1 MTANLMPLLPELFL
15 LTAAC
20 VILLI
25 DLFVTDEKRSLTYWL
40 SQATL
45 VVGFVLVLQHM
56 GAAREVLYSGM
67 FIVDGMGT
75 LLKLGVFVAM
85 VLVLMYSRDYI
96 NQRQFHRGEY
106 YILALFATL
115 GMMIMVSSYSFLTI
129 YLGLEI
135 LSLSLYAMVAM
146 RRDSV
151 DAPEA
156 AMKYFVMGALASGL
170 LLYGMSMIYGVTGS
184 LEIATVQ
191 AKAAELI
198 TAHADKQTL
207 LAFGA
212 VFLVAGIAFKLGAVP
227 FHMWV
232 PDVYHG
238 APTSVTTLV
247 SSAPKIATFGMAM
260 RLLVEALPSV
270 AGQWQLLLTIL
281 CVLSII
287 LGNVT
292 AVAQSNIKRMLAF
305 SGIAHIGYFLLGMLS
320 GTSQGYS
327 AAMFYILIYALM
339 SIAGFGMVLVMA
351 RAGFESE
358 RIDDFKGLWKRSPW
372 YALMMM
378 FIMMSMAGVPPLVG
392 FWPKLEVIRA
402 VLNSGLP
409 FATWLASVAVLFSV
423 VGAYYYL
430 RVVKAIFFD
439 ESDEKGEITAS
450 GDLRL
455 AFSISGLAMLVL
467 GLVPN
472 AILALCS
479 AVFPG

>member
-1 MTANLMPLLPELFL
+1 MTTNLNFLLPEMFMLA
-15 LTAAC
+15 AAC
-20 VILLI
+20 AILLI
-25 DLFVTDEKRSLTYWL
+25 DLFQSDERRTLTYGL
-40 SQATL
+40 SQASL
-45 VVGFVLVLQHM
+45 AVAFVLTLQLF
-56 GAAREVLYSGM
+56 GAERAVLYHGM
-67 FIVDGMGT
+67 FIVDNLAT
-75 LLKLGVFVAM
+75 LLKLALYVGMF
-85 VLVLMYSRDYI
+85 LVMMYSRDYI

-106 YILALFATL
+106 YILSLFATL
-115 GMMIMVSSYSFLTI
+115 GMMVMVSGYSFLTL
-129 YLGLEI
+129 YLGLEL

-146 RRDSV
+146 RRDST

-184 LEIATVQ
+184 IQIVEVQ
-191 AKAAELI
+191 TKAAEI
-198 TAHADKQTL
+198 IAANADKQVL

-238 APTSVTTLV
+238 APTSVTALV
-247 SSAPKIATFGMAM
+247 SSVPKIATFGMAI
-260 RLLVEALPSV
+260 RLLAEALPSV
-270 AGQWQLLLTIL
+270 TGQWQLLLIIL
-281 CVLSII
+281 CMLSII

-292 AVAQSNIKRMLAF
+292 AIAQTNLKRMLAF

-320 GTSQGYS
+320 ATPQGYS
-327 AAMFYILIYALM
+327 ASMYYILMYALM
-339 SIAGFGMVLVMA
+339 SIAGFGMILVMS
-351 RAGFESE
+351 RAGFECES
-358 RIDDFKGLWKRSPW
+358 IDDFKGLWKRSPW
-372 YALMMM
+372 HALMMM
-378 FIMMSMAGVPPLVG
+378 LIMMSMAGVPPLVG

-409 FATWLASVAVLFSV
+409 FAVWLAGIAVLFSV

-430 RVVKAIFFD
+430 RVVKVIFFD
-439 ESDEKGEITAS
+439 ESKDEGAIAAS

-455 AFSISGLAMLVL
+455 AFTISGVAMLVL

-472 AILALCS
+472 AILGLCS
-479 AVFPG
+479 LVFA